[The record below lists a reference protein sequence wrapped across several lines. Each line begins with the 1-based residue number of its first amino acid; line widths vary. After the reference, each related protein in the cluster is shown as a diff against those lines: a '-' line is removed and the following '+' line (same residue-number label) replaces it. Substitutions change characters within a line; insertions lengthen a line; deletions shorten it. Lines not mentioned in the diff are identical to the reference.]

1 MPERVK
7 YMTLDNINA
16 IQNLLRFDPRLVL
29 EGQTEL
35 IVKYNGDI
43 ERVASSVNATV
54 EILNSSFAIMTID
67 VGDIPS
73 LYDFNEIEF
82 LELPKTLTFQLYNN
96 ISSACISRVQGQRF
110 RLRGRGTIVGIIDS
124 GIDYTHPD
132 FINDDGTTRIMY
144 IWDQL
149 GSSEAG
155 SPPQGFLH
163 GVEYT
168 AGQINEALQSADP
181 FSVVPFTDTIG
192 HGTAVAGIAAGNGRA
207 SNGVQTG
214 AAPEANIIVV
224 KLGRTGFEAFAR
236 TTEIMR
242 AMKYLSDKARQ
253 ANMPLSINLSYGTN
267 NSPHD
272 GNTLFEAYINSVSQ
286 EWKTVISVATGN
298 EGAAG
303 HHYTGFL
310 TAGRQTNI
318 EFYVFEEIFKLYI
331 TIWKNFSDT
340 MSFRISSPSGNET
353 GEIRPTT
360 RFIIGSLEGVNLTV
374 FNNQPTIYTTAQEI
388 FILFEGL
395 NRPIPQGLWRIEVI
409 PEVIVDGQIDAWLPN
424 TDERIIGVAFATPSI
439 ETTLTM
445 PSTASNVISVGGYD
459 ARSGTIAAF
468 SGRGYTRFIET
479 IKPDLVAPAVDIITA
494 VPGGGYDRFSG
505 TSMAAPFV
513 TGAAALMMEWGIV
526 QRHDVFLY
534 GQRVKAFL
542 QKGAH
547 RNRNIDYPNNQ
558 WGYGSLCLEDTM
570 LLLEQYTAGGLT
582 I

>member
-1 MPERVK
+1 
-7 YMTLDNINA
+7 MTLDNINA
-16 IQNLLRFDPRLVL
+16 FQNLLRFDPRLVL
-29 EGQTEL
+29 EGRTEL

-43 ERVASSVNATV
+43 ERVARSVGATV
-54 EILNSSFAIMTID
+54 EILNSTFAIMTIEVD
-67 VGDIPS
+67 EIPS
-73 LYDFNEIEF
+73 LYNFSEIEF
-82 LELPKTLTFQLYNN
+82 LELPKTLTFELYNN
-96 ISSACISRVQGQRF
+96 ISNACISRVQGPRF
-110 RLRGRGTIVGIIDS
+110 GLRGRGTIIGIIDS

-149 GSSEAG
+149 GSSELG
-155 SPPQGFLH
+155 SPPQGFIH

-168 AGQINEALQSADP
+168 ASQINEALQSSDS
-181 FSVVPFTDTIG
+181 FSVVPVTDTIG
-192 HGTAVAGIAAGNGRA
+192 HGTAVTGIAAGNGRA

-214 AAPEANIIVV
+214 AAPEASIIVV

-242 AMKYLSDKARQ
+242 AMKYLTDKARQ

-272 GNTLFEAYINSVSQ
+272 GNTLFESYINSVSQ

-310 TAGRQTNI
+310 TAGRQTNV
-318 EFYVFEEIFKLYI
+318 EFYIFGEIYKFYI
-331 TIWKNFSDT
+331 TMWKSFADTITFS
-340 MSFRISSPSGNET
+340 IVSPGGSQT
-353 GEIRPTT
+353 GQLRPTT
-360 RFIIGSLEGVNLTV
+360 RFFIGNLEGVNLTI
-374 FNNQPTIYTTAQEI
+374 FNNQPSIYTTAQEI

-395 NRPIPQGLWRIEVI
+395 DRPIPQGLWRIEI
-409 PEVIVDGQIDAWLPN
+409 FAEVVVNGQIDAWLPN
-424 TDERIIGVAFATPSI
+424 IEERAISIAFATPSV

-445 PSTASNVISVGGYD
+445 PSTASQVISVGGYD
-459 ARSGTIAAF
+459 ARSGTIAVF
-468 SGRGYTRFIET
+468 SGRGYTRFIEM

-513 TGAAALMMEWGIV
+513 SGAAALMMEWGIV
-526 QRHDVFLY
+526 NRHDVFLY

-542 QKGAH
+542 QKGAQ

>member
-1 MPERVK
+1 
-7 YMTLDNINA
+7 MTLDNINA

-29 EGQTEL
+29 EGRTEL

-43 ERVASSVNATV
+43 ERVARSVGATV
-54 EILNSSFAIMTID
+54 EILNSTFAIMTIEVD
-67 VGDIPS
+67 EIPS
-73 LYDFNEIEF
+73 LYNFSEIEF
-82 LELPKTLTFQLYNN
+82 LELPKTLTFELYNN
-96 ISSACISRVQGQRF
+96 ISNACISRVQGPRF
-110 RLRGRGTIVGIIDS
+110 GLRGRGTIIGIIDS

-149 GSSEAG
+149 GSSELG
-155 SPPQGFLH
+155 SPPQGFIH

-168 AGQINEALQSADP
+168 ASQINEALQSSDS
-181 FSVVPFTDTIG
+181 FSVVPVTDTIG
-192 HGTAVAGIAAGNGRA
+192 HGTAVTGIAAGNGRA

-214 AAPEANIIVV
+214 AAPEASIIVV

-242 AMKYLSDKARQ
+242 AMKYLTDKARQ

-272 GNTLFEAYINSVSQ
+272 GNTLFESYINSVSQ

-310 TAGRQTNI
+310 TAGRQTNV
-318 EFYVFEEIFKLYI
+318 EFYVFGEIYKFYI
-331 TIWKNFSDT
+331 TMWKSFADTITFS
-340 MSFRISSPSGNET
+340 IVSPGGSQT
-353 GEIRPTT
+353 GQLRPTT
-360 RFIIGSLEGVNLTV
+360 RFFIGNLEGVNLTI
-374 FNNQPTIYTTAQEI
+374 FNNQPSIYTTTQEI

-395 NRPIPQGLWRIEVI
+395 DRPIPQGLWRIEI
-409 PEVIVDGQIDAWLPN
+409 FAEVVVNGQIDAWLPN
-424 TDERIIGVAFATPSI
+424 IEERAISIAFATPSV

-445 PSTASNVISVGGYD
+445 PSTASQVISVGGYD
-459 ARSGTIAAF
+459 ARSGTIAVF
-468 SGRGYTRFIET
+468 SGRGYTRFIEM

-513 TGAAALMMEWGIV
+513 SGAAALMMEWGIV
-526 QRHDVFLY
+526 NRHDVFLY

-542 QKGAH
+542 QKGAQ